1 MYKGWNHMTA
11 NIHSNTLDP
20 QFISHYVFFERALFW
35 NWKSARCAN
44 NAESSIGRC
53 SNWMKK
59 FTCSHESHAPVD
71 AFSETVTQQ
80 SFGDVSLVEK
90 NRTNEIGV
98 VDRFQDNFHFTLQQA
113 RFNEISCLI
122 GIINRNTV
130 VWFTFRI
137 QFESGTLYNNTHL

>member
-1 MYKGWNHMTA
+1 MYFLKE
-11 NIHSNTLDP
+11 L
-20 QFISHYVFFERALFW
+20 FFGIEKVLVVLIMLNQVSVDVRIE
-35 NWKSARCAN
+35 WKK
-44 NAESSIGRC
+44 I
-53 SNWMKK
+53 
-59 FTCSHESHAPVD
+59 TCSHESHAPVD

-137 QFESGTLYNNTHL
+137 QFESWTLYKNTHL